1 MKNLHKCATTLI
13 TNLVV
18 LWALSRLLWALPQRP
33 QQSWFVASV
42 TRPQQSGL
50 WHLFQI
56 FSVDQRY
63 GVVFKNSVVS
73 TSLAWRTAQQSRTAL
88 PRAHSGARGLTVMLS
103 PFRPRVP
110 SQDERLSVT
119 SLFGATSISAI
130 RIVSSSSQ
138 VQFVLPVGAGIEVAW
153 CTFTCPF

>member
-1 MKNLHKCATTLI
+1 MCNNADYKPSCPVGAFRTA
-13 TNLVV
+13 VG
-18 LWALSRLLWALPQRP
+18 ASQRP

-56 FSVDQRY
+56 FGVDQRY

-138 VQFVLPVGAGIEVAW
+138 VQSVLLVGAGIEAVC